1 MRKSREDRGGGRQ
14 ESQEE
19 GGKQAGIKDM
29 SPRHKHTCSYIGLWA
44 RDSLS
49 DRKALVV
56 LRAGSIAF
64 T

>member
-1 MRKSREDRGGGRQ
+1 MRKSREDRGGGDKKANR
-14 ESQEE
+14 E
-19 GGKQAGIKDM
+19 GKYEPKTRGREHKD
-29 SPRHKHTCSYIGLWA
+29 TCNYIGLWA

-49 DRKALVV
+49 DSKALVV